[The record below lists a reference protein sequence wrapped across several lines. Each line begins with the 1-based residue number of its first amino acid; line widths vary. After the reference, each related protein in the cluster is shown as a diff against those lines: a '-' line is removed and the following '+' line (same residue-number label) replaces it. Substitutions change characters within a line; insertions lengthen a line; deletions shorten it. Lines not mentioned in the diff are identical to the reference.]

1 MQKEEN
7 TLNSFKHSVSARYIS
22 FILALVLMIC
32 TFGACGKKEEPETT
46 APTTT
51 TTEPT
56 TASPYEK
63 GEYNP
68 LTGELDYDK
77 RLLGNRPVMISVEN
91 HPDAR
96 PQWGISTAD
105 VVWEMVVE
113 GGITRMLLMYADASR
128 IPEQVG
134 PVRSARH
141 YFVELVEGFD
151 AIFVHIGGSPQAYNA
166 LNKQGTD
173 DIDNV
178 FHRDHTRGTAT
189 EHRAYITN
197 ELINSHIEKNDIR
210 TKVEKGYEY
219 PFSFNYE
226 PVKLP
231 DGKATKFNVPF
242 SSYYTYNL
250 TYNNKTKVY
259 ESALGEKPFMDDNGT
274 QQSFTNVIMCY
285 VDVSAIPGGGK
296 GRQTFDLSSGEG
308 VYITNGTYQEI
319 TWEKGEY
326 TDMMKFYVANNKKKK
341 EISLN
346 AGRTYIALV
355 PTSMQDSVV
364 IE

>member
-1 MQKEEN
+1 M
-7 TLNSFKHSVSARYIS
+7 IS
-22 FILALVLMIC
+22 FRHSFLAKHISLILALVLIVA
-32 TFGACGKKEEPETT
+32 TLGACGKKEEPETT

-51 TTEPT
+51 EPPT

-63 GEYNP
+63 GVYNP
-68 LTGELDYDK
+68 LTGDLDYDK
-77 RLLGNRPVMISVEN
+77 KLMGNRPVMISVEN

-105 VVWEMVVE
+105 IVWEMVVE

-173 DIDNV
+173 DIDNI
-178 FHRDHTRGTAT
+178 FYRDHTRNTAT
-189 EHRAYITN
+189 EHRAYITG
-197 ELINSHIEKNDIR
+197 EQINSHIEKTGTR
-210 TKVEKGYEY
+210 TEIEAEY
-219 PFSFNYE
+219 KNPFSFNYE

-231 DGKATKFNVPF
+231 DGKATKCTVPF
-242 SSYYTYNL
+242 STYFTYQL
-250 TYNNKTKVY
+250 TYNKKLNVY
-259 ESALGEKPFMDDNGT
+259 ESSLGDKPFMDDNGT
-274 QQSFTNVIMCY
+274 QQSFTNIIMCY
-285 VDVSAIPGGGK
+285 VDVSGIPGDSK
-296 GRQTFDLSSGEG
+296 GRKTFDLDSGEG
-308 VYITNGTYQEI
+308 VYISNGTYQNI
-319 TWEKGEY
+319 TWEKGDY
-326 TDMMKFYVANNKKKK
+326 TDMMKFYVDDST

-355 PTSMQDSVV
+355 PTDMQSSAV